1 MRIEHDI
8 KLDYSDVLFKPKRST
23 LTSRRDVE
31 LTRSFKFLNSG
42 KEWSGI
48 PIMSSNMDGVG
59 TFEMAKVLQEHQ
71 MITVLRKHYNI
82 DDWEKA
88 IGNGVK
94 MKYLSVCTGTGVI
107 WDPEAPDYVTMKKVL
122 SKYPDI
128 PFICVDVANGY
139 HENYGDFVGRLRDEY
154 PDKTIIAGNVITG
167 EMTEELLLRGADII
181 KCGIGPGSVCTT
193 RLQTGVGVPQLSG
206 IIECA
211 DAANGIG
218 GHVIADGGCVHP
230 GDVSKA
236 FGAGAHFVMLG
247 GMLAGHDEGG
257 GDIIEKYY
265 KTGEWRKNVHTL
277 EGLETITWEDAI
289 DQKKFMQFYGMSS
302 DAAMR
307 IHGSRK
313 DGYRGAEGKV
323 VSIPHKGAVN
333 DTLTEILGGVRS
345 TCTYI
350 GARRIKDMCKCTTFV
365 RVNQQV
371 NNVFTPFNV

>member
-1 MRIEHDI
+1 MRIDQDI

-31 LTRSFKFLNSG
+31 LQRSFKFLNSG

-107 WDPEAPDYVTMKKVL
+107 WDPEALDYITMKTVL

-139 HENYGDFVGRLRDEY
+139 HENYGDFVARLRDEY

-167 EMTEELLLRGADII
+167 EMTEELLLRGADVI

-218 GHVIADGGCVHP
+218 GHVIADGGCVYP

-247 GMLAGHDEGG
+247 GMLAGHDES
-257 GDIIEKYY
+257 E
-265 KTGEWRKNVHTL
+265 GEIVDGKV
-277 EGLETITWEDAI
+277 E
-289 DQKKFMQFYGMSS
+289 FYGMSS

-323 VSIPHKGAVN
+323 VSLPHKGPVN
-333 DTLTEILGGVRS
+333 DTLIEILGGVRS